1 MLKLADMDFRADFIT
16 LLIEIREN
24 MLALMKTS
32 RISAEKN
39 IETIKKNQKEIPELK
54 KKCNFENKTSL
65 NRLNSILDMTEEP
78 VNLKID
84 Q

>member
-1 MLKLADMDFRADFIT
+1 MLKLADVDFRADFIT

-24 MLALMKTS
+24 MLALMKTQ

-54 KKCNFENKTSL
+54 KKMQF
-65 NRLNSILDMTEEP
+65 
-78 VNLKID
+78 
-84 Q
+84 

>member
-24 MLALMKTS
+24 TLALMKTS

-54 KKCNFENKTSL
+54 KNA
-65 NRLNSILDMTEEP
+65 I
-78 VNLKID
+78 LKIKPH
-84 Q
+84 